1 MARSGP
7 EKEDLV
13 RLSSSDA
20 KLPFRNGR
28 GSTADARVRLRNDAN
43 SREGRYDSAIAVA
56 AIAIAAIGV
65 AAIVVAPGANV
76 NRIHEIG
83 SNG

>member
-13 RLSSSDA
+13 PCSDA

-43 SREGRYDSAIAVA
+43 SGEGRYDSAIAVA